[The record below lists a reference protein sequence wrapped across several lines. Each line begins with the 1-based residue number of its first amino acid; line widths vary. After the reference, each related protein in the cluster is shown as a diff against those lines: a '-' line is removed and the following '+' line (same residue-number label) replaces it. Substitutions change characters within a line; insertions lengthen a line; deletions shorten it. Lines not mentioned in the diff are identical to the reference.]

1 MGYIVGI
8 VVIVLAIWGANRL
21 YVDYKTRKVFTD
33 RQSKYKEVHQLS
45 DQDLELFKK
54 TMGEMKNQILGIEE
68 ATNKNKDLKKI
79 EKSESGIKSAKEIF
93 QELMAEPND
102 LTKYGDFI
110 YKKLPSMLDACTR
123 LNKIEET
130 GLNSKEIRESVTSIL
145 ETVTFISASIT
156 DEYERIVKED
166 SEEIALS
173 KKIID
178 K

>member
-1 MGYIVGI
+1 MGFIVGI
-8 VVIVLAIWGANRL
+8 VIIGLAIWGGNRF
-21 YVDYKTRKVFTD
+21 YSSYKTKKVFND
-33 RQSKYKEVHQLS
+33 RQKKYKETHQLS
-45 DQDLELFKK
+45 DKDLELFKK

-79 EKSESGIKSAKEIF
+79 ENLEAGIKSAKEIF
-93 QELMAEPND
+93 QELMAEPNE

-110 YKKLPSMLDACTR
+110 YKKLPSMLDACIR
-123 LNKIEET
+123 LNKIEGT
-130 GLNSKEIRESVTSIL
+130 KLNSKEIRESVDSIL

-173 KKIID
+173 KKVIG

>member
-8 VVIVLAIWGANRL
+8 VIIGLAIWGGSRIYTNH
-21 YVDYKTRKVFTD
+21 KIKKEFND
-33 RQSKYKEVHQLS
+33 RQKKYKETHQLS

-54 TMGEMKNQILGIEE
+54 TMGEIKNQILELE
-68 ATNKNKDLKKI
+68 AATNKNKDLKKI
-79 EKSESGIKSAKEIF
+79 EHTESGIKSAKEIF
-93 QELMAEPND
+93 LELMAEPND